1 MPCAVSPTTFKQAQ
15 QRRQIR
21 AAQSNNAKVGEAGRA
36 HMNRIVRLLRKFS
49 STRKSINEED
59 ITILKKKLRCKFKSV
74 GMLEL
79 DTLIN
84 NYLNAN
90 INHMGRE
97 KAKLLYNLMDIDTT
111 NLLKLFYFYSN
122 KENQKVEKLA
132 EHLKNVDEEEIKD
145 TFKLLIDILHNNE
158 KLVRS

>member
-1 MPCAVSPTTFKQAQ
+1 
-15 QRRQIR
+15 
-21 AAQSNNAKVGEAGRA
+21 
-36 HMNRIVRLLRKFS
+36 MNPVVRLLRKFS
-49 STRKSINEED
+49 SIQKSINEED
-59 ITILKKKLRCKFKSV
+59 MNHLKKKLRWKFKSV

-84 NYLNAN
+84 NYLNTN
-90 INHMGRE
+90 INNLDRE
-97 KAKLLYNLMDIDTT
+97 KVKLLYNLMDVDTT

-132 EHLKNVDEEEIKD
+132 EYLKNVDEEEIKD